1 MSKRS
6 TKSGII
12 GGGDGGGGHDDDLI
26 LQRLHRHLE
35 FLGLTRTLSELGEL
49 LAWATRER
57 PNATSL
63 LDHILGREAALR
75 LEKRIETRI
84 EKSGLVERKTLEA
97 FDWAFQPSLDKPM
110 VLELARLDFVRRR
123 DDLVVTGKSGT
134 GKSHILKAFAVR
146 ACEQGIRMRYARCVD
161 LLDDLH
167 AGLADG
173 SYARRLKS
181 WARPEL
187 LIIDD
192 VGLGQIKKRGDE
204 PTAAHTL
211 YNLVDRRHGKAS
223 TAVTSNIT
231 LSDWGRYLGDA
242 TLTAAILDRLAMHAI
257 RIDIDGPSYRQH
269 IAKSRAGE
277 PSRSPEQPR
286 PTT

>member
-1 MSKRS
+1 MAKRS
-6 TKSGII
+6 GSGGQRGDNGGG
-12 GGGDGGGGHDDDLI
+12 GGGDDDLV
-26 LQRLHRHLE
+26 LERLRRHLE
-35 FLGLTRTLSELGEL
+35 FLGLTRSLAELDDL
-49 LAWATRER
+49 LAWATRDR
-57 PNATSL
+57 PGATAL
-63 LDHILGREAALR
+63 LEHVLGREAAQK
-75 LEKRIETRI
+75 LEKRIESRI
-84 EKSGLVERKTLEA
+84 GQSGLVERKALEG
-97 FDWAFQPSLDKPM
+97 FDWDFQPSLDKAL
-110 VLELARLDFVRRR
+110 VLELARLDFVRRH
-123 DDLVVTGKSGT
+123 DDLVITGNSGT

-146 ACEQGIRMRYARCVD
+146 ACEQGVRMRYARCVD

-173 SYARRLKS
+173 TYARRLKA

-211 YNLVDRRHGKAS
+211 YNLIDRRHGKAS
-223 TAVTSNIT
+223 TAVTTNIM

-257 RIDIDGPSYRQH
+257 RIDVDGPSYRQH
-269 IAKSRAGE
+269 VAKTRAGE
-277 PSRSPEQPR
+277 PKTPA
-286 PTT
+286 

>member
-1 MSKRS
+1 MAKRRA
-6 TKSGII
+6 KSGRDE
-12 GGGDGGGGHDDDLI
+12 GRGDGDLVVE
-26 LQRLHRHLE
+26 RLRRHLE
-35 FLGLTRTLSELGEL
+35 FLGLTLTLTELDER

-57 PNATSL
+57 PGATAL
-63 LDHILGREAALR
+63 LEHVLGVEAAHK
-75 LEKRIETRI
+75 LEQRIARRI
-84 EKSGLVERKTLEA
+84 DKSGLVERKTLEA
-97 FDWAFQPSLDKPM
+97 FEWSFQPKLDKAV

-123 DDLVVTGKSGT
+123 DDLVFTGKSGT

-146 ACEQGIRMRYARCVD
+146 ACEQGLAVRYARCVD

-167 AGLADG
+167 AALADG
-173 SYARRLKS
+173 TYARRLKA

-192 VGLGQIKKRGDE
+192 VGLGQIKKRDDE

-211 YNLVDRRHGKAS
+211 YNLVDRRHGRVS
-223 TAVTSNIT
+223 TAVTSNIA

-257 RIDIDGPSYRQH
+257 RIDIDGPSYRQFV
-269 IAKSRAGE
+269 AKNRAAE
-277 PSRSPEQPR
+277 RSSK
-286 PTT
+286 T